1 MNDGT
6 LLNLLVKLGK
16 VPLTETQKI
25 LEKAKTAGS
34 IKKAIVELGLLTE
47 DELIDI
53 ISKYL
58 KIQKFDGRVSSIDPK
73 VLEILP
79 ADFVKKFRIIP
90 ISKMGKILR
99 VLIDDP
105 KSLAHLEDIKF
116 LTGLNPEA
124 HITRSSVVDALI
136 ERYYGGDFDLMT
148 STLENELVQVVGAG
162 EEERVEKEIGEMIEE
177 APLVKFVNGI
187 IINAVKK
194 HASDIHIEPYEKVLR
209 IRYRIDGVLQ
219 EISSL
224 PVKLKDAIVSRIKI
238 MSHLDIAE
246 KRLPQDGHIKMK
258 LPNGKTID
266 LRVSTL
272 PTLFGE
278 KVVMRVLDKSA
289 LTLDLSKLGFEERPL
304 EEFMKAIRRPYGMV
318 LVTGPTGSGKT
329 TTLYSALSILNK
341 PEVNIMTAEDP
352 VEYDFPGINQV
363 NIREDIGL
371 TFAAALRA
379 FLRQDP
385 DIIMVGE
392 IRDHET
398 ASIAIKAALTGHLV
412 LSTLHTNDAPSAI
425 TRLIDMGIEPY
436 LVASSLN
443 LVVAQRLLRKICS
456 NCKVSTEV
464 HPEALREIGLDPEKV
479 KDWTFYKGKGC
490 SECNGTGYRGRIGI
504 YEVLTITPEIRE
516 IILNKSP
523 LNEIREKAIEQGMI
537 TLREAAILKMKRGLT
552 TIDEVIRV
560 TAEE

>member
-6 LLNLLVKLGK
+6 LLNLLVRTGK
-16 VPLTETQKI
+16 VQITETKKI
-25 LEKAKTAGS
+25 LERAKKVGS
-34 IKKAIVELGLLTE
+34 IKKAVIDLGLVSE

-53 ISKYL
+53 ISQHL
-58 KIQKFDGRVSSIDPK
+58 KIQKFDGKVPTIDEK
-73 VLEILP
+73 VLQILP
-79 ADFVKKFRIIP
+79 KDFVQKFRIVP
-90 ISKMGKILR
+90 FAKMGKILR
-99 VLIDDP
+99 VLIDDL
-105 KSLAHLEDIKF
+105 KSLNHLEDIKF
-116 LTGLNPEA
+116 LTGLNPEVY
-124 HITRSSVVDALI
+124 ITKSSVIDTLL
-136 ERYYGGDFDLMT
+136 EKYYGGDLDLMPT
-148 STLENELVQVVGAG
+148 SLESELVEIVSEDT
-162 EEERVEKEIGEMIEE
+162 EEKTEKEVAELVEE

-187 IINAVKK
+187 IINAVKR
-194 HASDIHIEPYEKVLR
+194 HASDIHVEPYEKKLR

-219 EISSL
+219 EVMNP

-238 MSHLDIAE
+238 MAHLNIAE
-246 KRLPQDGHIKMK
+246 RRLPQDGHIKMR

-289 LTLDLSKLGFEERPL
+289 LTLDLSKLGFEPKPL
-304 EEFMKAIRRPYGMV
+304 EQFLHAIKRPYGMV

-371 TFAAALRA
+371 TFASALRA

-443 LVVAQRLLRKICS
+443 LVVAQRLMRKICS
-456 NCKVSTEV
+456 NCKVPTEV

-490 SECNGTGYRGRIGI
+490 SECNGTGYKGRIGI
-504 YEVLTITPEIRE
+504 YEVLTISPEIRE
-516 IILNKSP
+516 MILNKAP
-523 LNEIREKAIEQGMI
+523 LDEIKKKAIEQGMI
-537 TLREAAILKMKRGLT
+537 TLRQAAILKLKRGLT
-552 TIDEVIRV
+552 TVDEVLRV
-560 TAEE
+560 TTEE

>member
-1 MNDGT
+1 MNEGI
-6 LLNLLVKLGK
+6 LLNLLVRSGK
-16 VPLTETQKI
+16 ISATDTRKI
-25 LEKAKTAGS
+25 LEHAKKVGS
-34 IKKAIVELGLLTE
+34 LKKAILDLGVVSE
-47 DELIDI
+47 EELIDI

-58 KIQKFDGRVSSIDPK
+58 KIQKFDSKVPRIDQK
-73 VLEILP
+73 TVEILP
-79 ADFVKKFRIIP
+79 SDFVKKYRIVP
-90 ISKMGKILR
+90 FAKMGKILR

-105 KSLAHLEDIKF
+105 RNLSHLEDIKF

-124 HITRSSVVDALI
+124 YITKTAVIDALI
-136 ERYYGGDFDLMT
+136 ERYYGGELEMMA
-148 STLENELVQVVGAG
+148 SSLENELIQVVGT
-162 EEERVEKEIGEMIEE
+162 EEKEKEKTIGDLIEE

-194 HASDIHIEPYEKVLR
+194 HASDIHIEPYEKKLR

-219 EISSL
+219 EISTL
-224 PVKLKDAIVSRIKI
+224 PVKVKDAIVSRIKI

-246 KRLPQDGHIKMK
+246 KRLPQDGHIKMR
-258 LPNGKTID
+258 LPNGRTID

-289 LTLDLSKLGFEERPL
+289 LTLDLSKLGFEPRPL

-329 TTLYSALSILNK
+329 TTLYSALSILNR

-371 TFAAALRA
+371 TFATALRA

-456 NCKVSTEV
+456 SCKVPTEV

-479 KDWTFYKGKGC
+479 KDWTFYRGKGC
-490 SECNGTGYRGRIGI
+490 GECNGTGYRGRVGI

-516 IILNKSP
+516 MILNKEP
-523 LNEIREKAIEQGMI
+523 LSEIKEKAIEQGMI

>member
-16 VPLTETQKI
+16 VPLTDTKKV
-25 LEKAKTAGS
+25 LERAKTAGS
-34 IKKAIVELGLLTE
+34 IKKAIVDLGLLTE
-47 DELIDI
+47 DELLDI

-58 KIQKFDGRVSSIDPK
+58 KIQKFDGKVSSIDPK

-124 HITRSSVVDALI
+124 YITRSSVIDALI

-148 STLENELVQVVGAG
+148 SNLENELVQVVGAG
-162 EEERVEKEIGEMIEE
+162 EDERTEKEIGEMIEE

-194 HASDIHIEPYEKVLR
+194 HASDIHIEPYEKSLR

-219 EISSL
+219 EVSSL

-289 LTLDLSKLGFEERPL
+289 LTLDLSKLGFEQRPL
-304 EEFMKAIRRPYGMV
+304 EEFMRAIRRPYGMV

-443 LVVAQRLLRKICS
+443 LVVAQRLLRKVCS
-456 NCKVSTEV
+456 NCKVPTEV

-490 SECNGTGYRGRIGI
+490 SECNGTGYRGRVGI
-504 YEVLTITPEIRE
+504 YEVLTISPEIRE
-516 IILNKSP
+516 MILNKAP
-523 LNEIREKAIEQGMI
+523 LNDIKEKAIEQGMI

>member
-1 MNDGT
+1 MNEGI
-6 LLNLLVKLGK
+6 LLNLLVRSGK
-16 VPLTETQKI
+16 ISAADTKRI
-25 LEKAKTAGS
+25 LEHAKKTGS
-34 IKKAIVELGLLTE
+34 LKKAVLDLGVVTE
-47 DELIDI
+47 EELIDI
-53 ISKYL
+53 ISRYL
-58 KIQKFDGRVSSIDPK
+58 KIQKFDSKVPRIDPRTI
-73 VLEILP
+73 EILP
-79 ADFVKKFRIIP
+79 ADFVKKYRIVP
-90 ISKMGKILR
+90 FAKMGKILR

-105 KSLAHLEDIKF
+105 RNLSHLEDIKF

-124 HITRSSVVDALI
+124 YITKSAIIDSLI
-136 ERYYGGDFDLMT
+136 EKYYGGELDMMA
-148 STLENELVQVVGAG
+148 SSLESELIQVVGG
-162 EEERVEKEIGEMIEE
+162 EEKESEKEIGELIEE

-219 EISSL
+219 EVSTL
-224 PVKLKDAIVSRIKI
+224 PVKIKDAVVSRIKI

-246 KRLPQDGHIKMK
+246 KRLPQDGHIKMR
-258 LPNGKTID
+258 LPNGRTID

-289 LTLDLSKLGFEERPL
+289 LTLDLSKLGFEPRPL
-304 EEFMKAIRRPYGMV
+304 EEFMKAIKRPYGMV

-371 TFAAALRA
+371 TFATALRA

-456 NCKVSTEV
+456 ACKVPTEV
-464 HPEALREIGLDPEKV
+464 HPEALREVGLDPEKV

-490 SECNGTGYRGRIGI
+490 SECNGTGYKGRVGI

-516 IILNKSP
+516 MILNKAP
-523 LNEIREKAIEQGMI
+523 LSEIKEKAIEQGMI

>member
-6 LLNLLVKLGK
+6 LLNLLVKTGK
-16 VPLTETQKI
+16 IPVTETKRI
-25 LEKAKTAGS
+25 VERAKRVGS
-34 IKKAIVELGLLTE
+34 IKKAVIELGLISE
-47 DELIDI
+47 NELIDI
-53 ISKYL
+53 VSKYL
-58 KIQKFDGRVSSIDPK
+58 KIQKFDGKPPSIDEK

-79 ADFVKKFRIIP
+79 KDFVKKFRIVP
-90 ISKMGKILR
+90 FAKMGKILR
-99 VLIDDP
+99 VLIDDLS
-105 KSLAHLEDIKF
+105 SLNHLEDIKF
-116 LTGLNPEA
+116 LTGLNPEVY
-124 HITRSSVVDALI
+124 ITKSSVIDGLI
-136 ERYYGGDFDLMT
+136 DKYYGDELEMPD
-148 STLENELVQVVGAG
+148 TLESELVETVTEEM
-162 EEERVEKEIGEMIEE
+162 EEEPEKELSELVNE

-187 IINAVKK
+187 IINAVKR
-194 HASDIHIEPYEKVLR
+194 HASDIHVEPYEKKLR

-219 EISSL
+219 EVMTP

-238 MSHLDIAE
+238 MAHLNIAE
-246 KRLPQDGHIKMK
+246 RRLPQDGHIKMR

-289 LTLDLSKLGFEERPL
+289 LTLDLSKLGFEPRPL
-304 EEFMKAIRRPYGMV
+304 EEFMNAIKRPYGMV

-363 NIREDIGL
+363 NIKEEIGL
-371 TFAAALRA
+371 TFASALRA

-456 NCKVSTEV
+456 NCKIPTKV
-464 HPEALREIGLDPEKV
+464 HPEALREIGLSQEKV
-479 KDWTFYKGKGC
+479 KDWTFYKGAGC
-490 SECNGTGYRGRIGI
+490 SECNGTGYKGRVGI
-504 YEVLTITPEIRE
+504 YEVLTISPEIRE
-516 IILNKSP
+516 MILNKAP
-523 LNEIREKAIEQGMI
+523 LDEIRRKAIQQGMI
-537 TLREAAILKMKRGLT
+537 TLREAAILKLKRGLT
-552 TIDEVIRV
+552 TVEEVLRV
-560 TAEE
+560 TMEE